1 MKATALKVSRV
12 FLMEWNRV
20 VQYRADAFL
29 WMVAEAIIPLVSL
42 TIWFTVAKSSTNVP
56 TPQDILTYYVLVIL
70 IKLATDAW
78 GGVFLAQEILNGEII
93 KSLIRPL
100 AVVWYNI
107 ANNLFE
113 KILKAIIPV
122 PIIIFILVRW
132 SDHFSPAIYQPTRI
146 ALFVLSLSLAMILS
160 FTIDF
165 ILGMIAFWIED
176 NFQLRRYR
184 YLLESFTSGLL
195 IPLVFMPTALVGII
209 GFLPFRFIISAPAEI
224 ITGQTILINTVA
236 ILAIQ
241 AAWVVITILA
251 AIFIW
256 HKGLQRYAPPGQ

>member
-1 MKATALKVSRV
+1 
-12 FLMEWNRV
+12 
-20 VQYRADAFL
+20 
-29 WMVAEAIIPLVSL
+29 
-42 TIWFTVAKSSTNVP
+42 
-56 TPQDILTYYVLVIL
+56 
-70 IKLATDAW
+70 
-78 GGVFLAQEILNGEII
+78 
-93 KSLIRPL
+93 
-100 AVVWYNI
+100 
-107 ANNLFE
+107 
-113 KILKAIIPV
+113 
-122 PIIIFILVRW
+122 
-132 SDHFSPAIYQPTRI
+132 
-146 ALFVLSLSLAMILS
+146 MILS